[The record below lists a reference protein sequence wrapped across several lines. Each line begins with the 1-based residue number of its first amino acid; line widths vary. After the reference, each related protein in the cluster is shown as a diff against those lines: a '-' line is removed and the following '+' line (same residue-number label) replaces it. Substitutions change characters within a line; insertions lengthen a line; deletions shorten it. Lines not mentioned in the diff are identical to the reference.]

1 MCTRQGRYRVAVSYS
16 HDGKGVVGGLALGG
30 RIAEESLG
38 REGLW
43 GMGVGE
49 SG

>member
-1 MCTRQGRYRVAVSYS
+1 MAVSYS

-30 RIAEESLG
+30 RMAERRWDAKSGGGGGGGEG
-38 REGLW
+38 RGGGW
-43 GMGVGE
+43 VRE